1 MEEYNKDYNNE
12 DYDYQTDVRKSLL
25 GYKIVICIL
34 AVILAALSVLYYNIN
49 RKQRTEYQELET
61 ELEMQR
67 DSLKENINSL
77 ISEYRD
83 KEFQNDTITAN
94 LRAEL
99 ENAYALRDQLEN
111 ERRLNYN
118 KLRSY
123 EKELGTLRSVLKSY
137 LRQIDSLNNV
147 NQKLITENT
156 GYRQQIS
163 TANQRAEMAE
173 EKSSELTNIIQ
184 QGSIIHARGISITPL
199 NARGKDISKVKS
211 AAKLRV
217 DMTLTANSIA
227 KAGERPIYVRILAD
241 GYVLTPENTPH
252 FTYEGGQLPYTAERE
267 VDYQNEDLDVTVFY
281 DGSGFA
287 AGTYKVEVY
296 TDGYLI
302 GSKEMVLK

>member
-12 DYDYQTDVRKSLL
+12 DYDYQNDVRKSLL

-302 GSKEMVLK
+302 GSKEIALK